1 MINGAEYYSR
11 FLSGEK
17 RAIEGIIR
25 CYRDGLIFY
34 LFSIV
39 GDMQKAEEL
48 ATDTFII
55 LYTQKPRFKGEG
67 AFKTWLYAIGRN
79 IALNHRRRIKRMYEV
94 PLDEASEIS
103 TEESIEQN
111 YIVDEE
117 RIRLRRTINRLKP
130 EYSQVLYLIY
140 FEGFDNDETAQIMK
154 KTKKQVIDL
163 LYRAKAALKK
173 QLEKEGYNYDEL

>member
-1 MINGAEYYSR
+1 MINGADYYSR

-17 RAIEGIIR
+17 RAIEGIIS
-25 CYRDGLIFY
+25 CYWDGLVFY

-55 LYTQKPRFKGEG
+55 LYTQKPKFKGEG

-79 IALNHRRRIKRMYEV
+79 NALNHRRKIKRMYEV
-94 PLDEASEIS
+94 PLDEASDIS
-103 TEESIEQN
+103 DEECIEQR
-111 YIVDEE
+111 YIADEE
-117 RIRLRRTINRLKP
+117 RIRLRRTINKLKP
-130 EYSQVLYLIY
+130 EYSQVLHLIY
-140 FEGFDNDETAQIMK
+140 FEGFNNDETAQIMK

-173 QLEKEGYNYDEL
+173 QLEKEGYNYDRL

>member
-1 MINGAEYYSR
+1 MNNGADYYSR

-17 RAIEGIIR
+17 RAIEGIIS
-25 CYRDGLIFY
+25 CYWDGLIFY

-39 GDMQKAEEL
+39 GDMQEAEEL

-55 LYTQKPRFKGEG
+55 LYTKKPKFNGEG

-103 TEESIEQN
+103 TEESIEQR
-111 YIVDEE
+111 YIADEE
-117 RIRLRRTINRLKP
+117 RIRLRRTMNKLKP
-130 EYSQVLYLIY
+130 EYAQVLYLIY
-140 FEGFDNDETAQIMK
+140 FEGFTNDETAQIMK

-163 LYRAKAALKK
+163 LYRAKEKIKK
-173 QLEKEGYNYDEL
+173 QLEKEGYNYDRL